1 MVERTEIPKPGSG
14 GTADADTQLTAH
26 MTMPDGQFFEVTD
39 DAYADIARTRGVLVS
54 DKAPVM
60 VVLDSGTAPEPVTW
74 QNQWQ
79 LGPDWDKGTLTGSNA
94 TFTSAKTK
102 ALANVVSVPLPGG
115 GGAAVPEIYRG
126 TENPFR
132 GWYSAGDG
140 LRVPASAVQTH
151 RKTDKFRQLT
161 VIAHTPSGVPAQ
173 VTTRA
178 VPGGTEL
185 QIRTGTLLSSVVVGA
200 DNRPVEGSLRTV
212 PAAAG

>member
-115 GGAAVPEIYRG
+115 GAA
-126 TENPFR
+126 
-132 GWYSAGDG
+132 
-140 LRVPASAVQTH
+140 AVQTH
-151 RKTDKFRQLT
+151 RKTDTFRQLT